1 MSGIERMV
9 KVSGFNFT
17 QMENPIRSWLVLAHP
32 QHSKQAPQEA

>member
-17 QMENPIRSWLVLAHP
+17 PMENPVSSWLVLALV

>member
-17 QMENPIRSWLVLAHP
+17 QMENPIRSWLVPALV
-32 QHSKQAPQEA
+32 QRGKQAPQEA